1 MNRPGV
7 GHVLAGARPVGVG
20 VLCGWP
26 CCRSPVSCLEDNPVS
41 SRPTRRPRNGSRRG
55 APDPGALARLTA
67 ARDNLDADLAAA
79 RLREDELLAEYVTI
93 EAAAAE
99 VATRRD
105 TALAELDRK
114 AQAVRAEADD
124 AAVEARRG
132 EVLMRLSQRRSG
144 EELHALVGLP
154 LRRIRRVLQM
164 HRQLADGDPAGVQA
178 VAGRSP
184 GPAAS
189 PAGAVTKPPTA
200 PRSDPEDA
208 ASPVSVL
215 PTDERD
221 APSSSV
227 TESASDA
234 VAREQH

>member
-1 MNRPGV
+1 MTG
-7 GHVLAGARPVGVG
+7 
-20 VLCGWP
+20 
-26 CCRSPVSCLEDNPVS
+26 

-93 EAAAAE
+93 EATAAE
-99 VATRRD
+99 VTTRRD

-124 AAVEARRG
+124 ALAAVEARRG
-132 EVLMRLSQRRSG
+132 EVLMRLSQRRSA

-164 HRQLADGDPAGVQA
+164 HRQPADGDPAGVQA

-184 GPAAS
+184 GPAAAS

>member
-1 MNRPGV
+1 VTG
-7 GHVLAGARPVGVG
+7 
-20 VLCGWP
+20 
-26 CCRSPVSCLEDNPVS
+26 

-93 EAAAAE
+93 EATAAE
-99 VATRRD
+99 VTTRRD

-124 AAVEARRG
+124 ALAAAEARRG
-132 EVLMRLSQRRSG
+132 EVLMRLSQRRSA

-164 HRQLADGDPAGVQA
+164 HRQPADGDPAGGQA
-178 VAGRSP
+178 VAGRCP

>member
-1 MNRPGV
+1 MTG
-7 GHVLAGARPVGVG
+7 
-20 VLCGWP
+20 
-26 CCRSPVSCLEDNPVS
+26 

-93 EAAAAE
+93 EATAAE
-99 VATRRD
+99 VTTRRD

-124 AAVEARRG
+124 ALAAVEARRG
-132 EVLMRLSQRRSG
+132 EVLMRLSQRRSA

-164 HRQLADGDPAGVQA
+164 HRQPADGDPAGVQA

-184 GPAAS
+184 GRGRLAGRGRHKAPDGAEVRPRGRGIAGLGPANRRARR
-189 PAGAVTKPPTA
+189 PVVVGHRERVGRGGK
-200 PRSDPEDA
+200 RA
-208 ASPVSVL
+208 AL
-215 PTDERD
+215 TRGW
-221 APSSSV
+221 
-227 TESASDA
+227 
-234 VAREQH
+234 

>member
-1 MNRPGV
+1 VTG
-7 GHVLAGARPVGVG
+7 
-20 VLCGWP
+20 
-26 CCRSPVSCLEDNPVS
+26 

-93 EAAAAE
+93 EATAAE
-99 VATRRD
+99 VTTRRD

-124 AAVEARRG
+124 ALAAVEARRG
-132 EVLMRLSQRRSG
+132 EVLMRLSQRRSA

-164 HRQLADGDPAGVQA
+164 HRQPADGDPAGVQA

-200 PRSDPEDA
+200 PRSDPADA

-234 VAREQH
+234 VASEQH

>member
-1 MNRPGV
+1 MTG
-7 GHVLAGARPVGVG
+7 
-20 VLCGWP
+20 
-26 CCRSPVSCLEDNPVS
+26 

-93 EAAAAE
+93 EATAAE
-99 VATRRD
+99 ATTRRD

-124 AAVEARRG
+124 ALAAVEARRG
-132 EVLMRLSQRRSG
+132 EVLMRLSQRRSA

-164 HRQLADGDPAGVQA
+164 HRQPADGDPAGVQA

-189 PAGAVTKPPTA
+189 PAGAVTKPATA
-200 PRSDPEDA
+200 PRPDPEDA

>member
-1 MNRPGV
+1 VTGS
-7 GHVLAGARPVGVG
+7 L
-20 VLCGWP
+20 
-26 CCRSPVSCLEDNPVS
+26 
-41 SRPTRRPRNGSRRG
+41 PTRRPRNGSRRG

-93 EAAAAE
+93 EATAAE
-99 VATRRD
+99 ATTRRD

-124 AAVEARRG
+124 ALAAAEARRG
-132 EVLMRLSQRRSG
+132 EVLMRLSQRRSA

-164 HRQLADGDPAGVQA
+164 HRQPADGDPGGVQA

>member
-1 MNRPGV
+1 MTGS
-7 GHVLAGARPVGVG
+7 L
-20 VLCGWP
+20 
-26 CCRSPVSCLEDNPVS
+26 
-41 SRPTRRPRNGSRRG
+41 PTRRPRKGSRRG

-124 AAVEARRG
+124 ALAAVEARRG
-132 EVLMRLSQRRSG
+132 EVLMRLSQRRSA

-164 HRQLADGDPAGVQA
+164 HRQPADGDPAGVQA

>member
-1 MNRPGV
+1 MTG
-7 GHVLAGARPVGVG
+7 
-20 VLCGWP
+20 
-26 CCRSPVSCLEDNPVS
+26 

-93 EAAAAE
+93 EATAAE

-124 AAVEARRG
+124 ALAAVEARRG
-132 EVLMRLSQRRSG
+132 EVLMRLSQRRSA

-164 HRQLADGDPAGVQA
+164 HRQPADGDPAGVQA
-178 VAGRSP
+178 VAGAPPARRPPRRPGPSQSPRRRRGPTPRTRHRRSRSCQPTSETPRHRSP
-184 GPAAS
+184 
-189 PAGAVTKPPTA
+189 
-200 PRSDPEDA
+200 R
-208 ASPVSVL
+208 
-215 PTDERD
+215 
-221 APSSSV
+221 
-227 TESASDA
+227 
-234 VAREQH
+234 ARRTR